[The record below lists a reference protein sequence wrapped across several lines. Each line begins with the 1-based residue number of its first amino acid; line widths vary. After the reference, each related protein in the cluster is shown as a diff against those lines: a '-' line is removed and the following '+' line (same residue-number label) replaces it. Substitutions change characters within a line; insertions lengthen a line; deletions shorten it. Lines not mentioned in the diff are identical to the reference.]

1 MNVPQVVAY
10 RLNPISARLVY
21 YIARFKISFAS
32 PVNLAVNK
40 AVVPEFLQWQVTP
53 QALADTGLGFT
64 HQPYRPT
71 NHAQRLPGRSPGPG
85 RTRRM
90 SSRRRRNF
98 RLSTRNLCASMTT
111 IKSVCPLGN
120 GTH

>member
-53 QALADTGLGFT
+53 QALADTRLGFT

-71 NHAQRLPGRSPGPG
+71 NHASTATRATFARALGEPGVCRRAAAEILDCLPVTSA
-85 RTRRM
+85 
-90 SSRRRRNF
+90 
-98 RLSTRNLCASMTT
+98 LA
-111 IKSVCPLGN
+111 
-120 GTH
+120 